1 MVDFSLTEIEKKI
14 AEELGRVSSG
24 NEETERYYDI
34 HEDEI
39 QPQTPPDP
47 KKFENVFKLMGERA
61 KEKGASS
68 MMMFMMN
75 QMMNQRLGGMGM
87 AGMAAAGGG
96 MAAMGGGS
104 GRGGGL
110 GNSSLTAAGTAEQKK
125 KWGDY
130 NLAMANTEP
139 GCGSDSKAIETTAE
153 LDGDEWVLNGE
164 KIFVTGGIRCDGVV
178 VWATLDRSKG
188 RGAIKSFLVMKGTPG
203 FELSKKE
210 KKLGIRSS
218 DTAAFVLKDCRIP
231 RENLLGLDEEIK
243 TGGGGFKGLMQ
254 TFNMTRPGVAAGGIS
269 NVNGAYEFVK
279 EAMKKEG
286 IEIDWEAGPYNRLD
300 AVGKMIDL
308 EAQLEAGRLT
318 VLRAMYLAEKG
329 KPNNLE
335 AAVAKAKGGEISR
348 TGAQM
353 TVELLGAIGITHDQL
368 VEKAFRD
375 ARITDIYEG
384 TGEINRLVVARAILN
399 YSSADLM

>member
-1 MVDFSLTEIEKKI
+1 MVDFTLSETEKKLV
-14 AEELGRVSSG
+14 EELTRVSSG

-39 QPQTPPDP
+39 QEPVPPDP
-47 KKFENVFKLMGERA
+47 AKFANVFKLMGELQND
-61 KEKGASS
+61 KNASP
-68 MMMFMMN
+68 MMLFMMN
-75 QMMNQRLGGMGM
+75 QMMNQRLGAGGM
-87 AGMAAAGGG
+87 AGMAAAGG
-96 MAAMGGGS
+96 MGGMGGT

-110 GNSSLTAAGTAEQKK
+110 GNSSLSAAGTEEQKK

-139 GCGSDSKAIETTAE
+139 GCGSDSKAIETTAVLE
-153 LDGDEWVLNGE
+153 GDEWVLNGE

-188 RGAIKSFLVMKGTPG
+188 RGAIKSFVVMKGTPG
-203 FELSKKE
+203 LELSKKE

-269 NVNGAYEFVK
+269 NVNGAYEFVR
-279 EAMKKEG
+279 EALKNEG
-286 IEIDWEAGPYNRLD
+286 VEIDWEVGPYNRLD
-300 AVGKMIDL
+300 VVGKMIDL
-308 EAQLEAGRLT
+308 EATMEAAKLS
-318 VLRAMYLAEKG
+318 VLRSMYLAGKG
-329 KPNNLE
+329 LPNNLE
-335 AAVAKAKGGEISR
+335 AAMSKTMGGTVSR
-348 TGAQM
+348 SCAQM

-368 VEKAFRD
+368 VEKSFRD

>member
-1 MVDFSLTEIEKKI
+1 MVDFSLTEAEKELIE
-14 AEELGRVSSG
+14 EMGRISLS
-24 NEETERYYDI
+24 NQETDRYYDT
-34 HEDEI
+34 HEEEI

-47 KKFENVFKLMGERA
+47 KKYQTVFKLMGERT
-61 KEKGASS
+61 KDKLASS
-68 MMMFMMN
+68 MGMFMMT
-75 QMMNQRLGGMGM
+75 QAMNQRLGGLGMMGM
-87 AGMAAAGGG
+87 AAAAGGG
-96 MAAMGGGS
+96 MGG

-110 GNSSLTAAGTAEQKK
+110 GNSSLTAAGTEEQKK
-125 KWGDY
+125 KWGGY

-139 GCGSDSKAIETTAE
+139 GCGSDSKAIETTAV
-153 LDGDEWVLNGE
+153 LDGDEWILNGE

-178 VWATLDRSKG
+178 IWATLDRSKG
-188 RGAIKSFLVMKGTPG
+188 RGAIKSFMVMKGAPG

-231 RENLLGLDEEIK
+231 RENLLGLDEEIR

-254 TFNMTRPGVAAGGIS
+254 TFNMTRPMVAAGGIG
-269 NVNGAYEFVK
+269 NVNGAYHFVK

-286 IEIDWEAGPYNRLD
+286 IEIDWEVGPVNRRD
-300 AVGKMIDL
+300 VVGKMIDL
-308 EAQLEAGRLT
+308 EAQIEAASLSVYRS
-318 VLRAMYLAEKG
+318 MYLAEKG
-329 KPNNLE
+329 KPNNVE
-335 AAVAKAKGGEISR
+335 AAMAKAKGGEVSR
-348 TGAQM
+348 TCAQLA
-353 TVELLGAIGITHDQL
+353 VELLGAIGITHDQL

-399 YSSADLM
+399 YSSEDLM